1 MTKETTRNDNH
12 CCSPLMTPEE
22 VSAYLGVPVK
32 TLYRW
37 RQHLAGPRAL
47 RVGKHLRYRRADLD
61 SWLDNQAA

>member
-1 MTKETTRNDNH
+1 
-12 CCSPLMTPEE
+12 MTPEE